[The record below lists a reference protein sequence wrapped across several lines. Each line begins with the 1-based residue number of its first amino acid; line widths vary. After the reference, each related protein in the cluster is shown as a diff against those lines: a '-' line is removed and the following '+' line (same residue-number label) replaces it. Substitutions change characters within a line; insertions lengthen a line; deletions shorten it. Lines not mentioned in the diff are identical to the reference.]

1 MRIELGRLARTG
13 CRAYALARRARR
25 LAILLPVL
33 LAAQAAHPAG
43 ILTNVGPRIST
54 PVGPRGPTINSIGPR
69 FDPSFHGT
77 PPGGNGVS
85 NSGGNNNGNNAG
97 ANNSGGSN
105 NGGTRNGARK
115 TQTLSRR
122 NLDEGVPPA
131 GERRYVP
138 DQVVI
143 EVVGNLSDQRFNALL
158 NRLHLTSV
166 ETRRIPLINTTF
178 HLVRITDGGSVTAK
192 IRALNAAGF
201 TRSQP
206 NYLFGLVQA
215 SAATAAAEAPDPSQ
229 YAVAKL
235 HLDEA
240 HRLALG
246 DDVRVA
252 VIDSGV
258 DTTHPALA
266 GVVEKSFDA
275 LNSSEGPHMHGT
287 AITGIIAGH
296 GHLSG
301 AAPAVRILAA
311 RAFSTTQGSTVSIVA
326 SLDWAVSEHARV
338 VNMSFAGPS
347 DPALERAL
355 KAAAEVHHVVLVA
368 ATGNAG
374 PKSPPLWPAAD
385 PHVIGVTATDYDD
398 HLFAMANRGRQVA
411 IAAPGVDILI
421 ALPGNAYKMESGT
434 SFSCAFV
441 SGVAA
446 LLIQRNPNLTP
457 DAVAKVLEKTAHH
470 LGQQKT
476 RDDLFGAGLMD
487 ALQAVSA
494 VAPAPTD
501 AALQVPSR

>member
-1 MRIELGRLARTG
+1 MRIELGRLAHNA
-13 CRAYALARRARR
+13 CRPRALARCVRR

-33 LAAQAAHPAG
+33 LVAQAAHPAG

-54 PVGPRGPTINSIGPR
+54 PVGPRGPTINSVGPR

-85 NSGGNNNGNNAG
+85 NNGGNNNGNNAG
-97 ANNSGGSN
+97 GNNSGGSRAS
-105 NGGTRNGARK
+105 TRK
-115 TQTLSRR
+115 TQTLTRR
-122 NLDEGVPPA
+122 NNDEGIPPP

-143 EVVGNLSDQRFNALL
+143 EVTGNMSDQRFNALIS
-158 NRLHLTSV
+158 RLHLTPI
-166 ETRRIPLINTTF
+166 ETPRLPLINTTF

-206 NYLFGLVQA
+206 NYLFDLVQA
-215 SAATAAAEAPDPSQ
+215 PTTTAAAAAEAPDPSQ

-246 DDVRVA
+246 DNVRVA
-252 VIDSGV
+252 VIDSGI
-258 DTTHPALA
+258 DTTHPALV

-275 LNSSEGPHMHGT
+275 LNSSEGPHSHGT
-287 AITGIIAGH
+287 SIAGIIAGH

-311 RAFSTTQGSTVSIVA
+311 RAFSATQGSTVSIVA
-326 SLDWAVSEHARV
+326 SLDWAVGEHARV

-398 HLFAMANRGRQVA
+398 HLFSMANRGRQVA
-411 IAAPGVDILI
+411 IAAPGVDILV

-446 LLIQRNPNLTP
+446 LLIQRDPKLTP
-457 DAVAKVLEKTAHH
+457 EAVEKVIEKTAHH
-470 LGQQKT
+470 LGQQKA

-487 ALQAVSA
+487 AFQAVST

>member
-1 MRIELGRLARTG
+1 MHRDLGRLAR
-13 CRAYALARRARR
+13 RARALGWGVRR

-33 LAAQAAHPAG
+33 LATQAAHPAS
-43 ILTNVGPRIST
+43 ILTNVGPRISA
-54 PVGPRGPTINSIGPR
+54 PVGPRGPTINSVGPR

-77 PPGGNGVS
+77 PPGGDNA
-85 NSGGNNNGNNAG
+85 NNPG
-97 ANNSGGSN
+97 ANNSAGSN
-105 NGGTRNGARK
+105 NGYPRTNSRA
-115 TQTLSRR
+115 TQTLTRR
-122 NLDEGVPPA
+122 NNDDGVPPPS
-131 GERRYVP
+131 ERRYAV

-143 EVVGNLSDQRFNALL
+143 EIVGNPSDQRFNALL
-158 NRLHLTSV
+158 NRLHLSPI
-166 ETRRIPLINTTF
+166 ETRRVPLINTTF
-178 HLVRITDGGSVTAK
+178 HLVRITDRGSVTAK
-192 IRALNAAGF
+192 IRALNAAGGV
-201 TRSQP
+201 RSQP
-206 NYLFGLVQA
+206 NYLFGLVQT
-215 SAATAAAEAPDPSQ
+215 SADTAAAATATAAAEAPDPSQ

-246 DDVRVA
+246 DNVRVA
-252 VIDSGV
+252 VIDSGI

-275 LNSSEGPHMHGT
+275 LNSTEGPHSHGT
-287 AITGIIAGH
+287 SIAGIIAGH

-311 RAFSTTQGSTVSIVA
+311 RAFSTTQGSTVSIIA
-326 SLDWAVSEHARV
+326 SLDWAVGEHARV

-355 KAAAEVHHVVLVA
+355 KAASEVHHVVLVA

-398 HLFAMANRGRQVA
+398 HLFSMANRGRQVA
-411 IAAPGVDILI
+411 IAAPGVDILV

-434 SFSCAFV
+434 SFSAAFV

-446 LLIQRNPNLTP
+446 LLIQRDPKLTP
-457 DAVAKVLEKTAHH
+457 DAVAKIIEKTAHRV
-470 LGQQKT
+470 GQQKA

-487 ALQAVSA
+487 AFQAVAA